1 MRGGRYAVSTGL
13 KASLTLPSPL
23 KRARRP
29 GSANDHPQTQ
39 SCKPSRIFLNPNCAF
54 PHPNG
59 NPWKQ
64 TISAHRSPLT
74 SNQPSVPTKVSRATW
89 VGLAVAL
96 FAMVAIRQV
105 FVFFVPET
113 TFASAILKES
123 LIWVSALA
131 LIVIIRR
138 GEHLPMRSIGLGTAR
153 WWKSILWGFIIAIVS
168 AVVIGALAYLTGY
181 GHGPG
186 SAAFEKLP
194 LWLITAIVF
203 RAGVV
208 EELFYRGYAIE
219 RLQMIG
225 LGRFW
230 SVAIPLVIFSLGH
243 WSGGAAN
250 ILIAFAAGLILTGF
264 YLWRRDLVA
273 NMIGHGL
280 VDFVANVL
288 PKLFS

>member
-1 MRGGRYAVSTGL
+1 METDNVGAPFS
-13 KASLTLPSPL
+13 LPS
-23 KRARRP
+23 
-29 GSANDHPQTQ
+29 NQ
-39 SCKPSRIFLNPNCAF
+39 S
-54 PHPNG
+54 
-59 NPWKQ
+59 
-64 TISAHRSPLT
+64 
-74 SNQPSVPTKVSRATW
+74 SVSKKVSRATW
-89 VGLAVAL
+89 AGLAISL

-105 FVFFVPET
+105 IAFFVPET
-113 TFASAILKES
+113 TFASALLKES

-168 AVVIGALAYLTGY
+168 AVAVVALAHLTGY

-194 LWLITAIVF
+194 LWLITLIVI

-208 EELFYRGYAIE
+208 EELFYRGYAID
-219 RLQMIG
+219 RLRMIG

-230 SVAIPLVIFSLGH
+230 SVTIPLVIFSIGH

-264 YLWRRDLVA
+264 YLWRRDLAA

-280 VDFVANVL
+280 VDFVANVV
-288 PKLFS
+288 PRIFA

>member
-1 MRGGRYAVSTGL
+1 
-13 KASLTLPSPL
+13 
-23 KRARRP
+23 
-29 GSANDHPQTQ
+29 
-39 SCKPSRIFLNPNCAF
+39 
-54 PHPNG
+54 
-59 NPWKQ
+59 
-64 TISAHRSPLT
+64 
-74 SNQPSVPTKVSRATW
+74 
-89 VGLAVAL
+89 
-96 FAMVAIRQV
+96 MVVIRQA

-113 TFASAILKES
+113 TFASAVLKEAV
-123 LIWVSALA
+123 IWLNAVT

-138 GEHLPMRSIGLGTAR
+138 GEHLPMRSIGLGTAP
-153 WWKSILWGFIIAIVS
+153 WWKSILLGFVIAVVS
-168 AVVIGALAYLTGY
+168 AMVVGALAYATSY

-194 LWLITAIVF
+194 LWLITAIVL

-219 RLQMIG
+219 RLRLIG
-225 LGRFW
+225 LRRFW

-288 PKLFS
+288 PALFS

>member
-1 MRGGRYAVSTGL
+1 METDNGDASFAVTPEQPPLST
-13 KASLTLPSPL
+13 K
-23 KRARRP
+23 
-29 GSANDHPQTQ
+29 
-39 SCKPSRIFLNPNCAF
+39 
-54 PHPNG
+54 
-59 NPWKQ
+59 
-64 TISAHRSPLT
+64 ISS
-74 SNQPSVPTKVSRATW
+74 ATW
-89 VGLAVAL
+89 AGLAIAL
-96 FAMVAIRQV
+96 LAMVAIRQI

-113 TFASAILKES
+113 TFASAILKEA

-131 LIVIIRR
+131 LIVIVRR
-138 GEHLPMRSIGLGTAR
+138 GEHLSLRSIGIGTAR

-168 AVVIGALAYLTGY
+168 AVVVGTLAHLTHY
-181 GHGPG
+181 GNGPG

-208 EELFYRGYAIE
+208 EELFYRGYSIE
-219 RLQMIG
+219 RLQLIG

-288 PKLFS
+288 PALFS

>member
-1 MRGGRYAVSTGL
+1 ME
-13 KASLTLPSPL
+13 
-23 KRARRP
+23 
-29 GSANDHPQTQ
+29 TQ
-39 SCKPSRIFLNPNCAF
+39 NLGAAF
-54 PHPNG
+54 
-59 NPWKQ
+59 
-64 TISAHRSPLT
+64 PLT
-74 SNQPSVPTKVSRATW
+74 SEQPVPTKVSRATW
-89 VGLAVAL
+89 AGLAISL
-96 FAMVAIRQV
+96 FAMVVIRQA

-113 TFASAILKES
+113 TFLSALLKEA
-123 LIWVSALA
+123 LIWLNAVT
-131 LIVIIRR
+131 LILIIRR
-138 GEHLPMRSIGLGTAR
+138 GEHLPMRSIGLGVAC

-168 AVVIGALAYLTGY
+168 TVVAGVLVYLTGY

-219 RLQMIG
+219 RLRLAG
-225 LGRFW
+225 FGRFW
-230 SVAIPLVIFSLGH
+230 SVVIPLVIFSFGH

-280 VDFVANVL
+280 VDFVGNVL
-288 PKLFS
+288 PALFS

>member
-1 MRGGRYAVSTGL
+1 METQNLGAPFV
-13 KASLTLPSPL
+13 LTPE
-23 KRARRP
+23 
-29 GSANDHPQTQ
+29 
-39 SCKPSRIFLNPNCAF
+39 
-54 PHPNG
+54 
-59 NPWKQ
+59 
-64 TISAHRSPLT
+64 
-74 SNQPSVPTKVSRATW
+74 QPSVPTKVSRATW
-89 VGLAVAL
+89 AGLAISL
-96 FAMVAIRQV
+96 FAMVVIRQA

-113 TFASAILKES
+113 TFASAVLKEA
-123 LIWVSALA
+123 LIWLNAVA

-153 WWKSILWGFIIAIVS
+153 CWKSILWGFVIAVVS
-168 AVVIGALAYLTGY
+168 AVVVGALAYATSY

-203 RAGVV
+203 CAGVV

-219 RLQMIG
+219 RLRLVG
-225 LGRFW
+225 FGRFW

-250 ILIAFAAGLILTGF
+250 ILIAFVAGLILTAF

-280 VDFVANVL
+280 VDFVANVV
-288 PKLFS
+288 PALFS

>member
-1 MRGGRYAVSTGL
+1 M
-13 KASLTLPSPL
+13 
-23 KRARRP
+23 
-29 GSANDHPQTQ
+29 QTDN
-39 SCKPSRIFLNPNCAF
+39 LGAF
-54 PHPNG
+54 ALAPE
-59 NPWKQ
+59 
-64 TISAHRSPLT
+64 
-74 SNQPSVPTKVSRATW
+74 QPSVPTKVSRATW
-89 VGLAVAL
+89 AGLAISL
-96 FAMVAIRQV
+96 FAMVVIRQA

-113 TFASAILKES
+113 TFASALLKEA
-123 LIWVSALA
+123 LIWLNAVA

-153 WWKSILWGFIIAIVS
+153 WWKSILWGFIIAVVS
-168 AVVIGALAYLTGY
+168 AVAVGTLAYLTGY

-194 LWLITAIVF
+194 LWLITAIVL

-208 EELFYRGYAIE
+208 EELFYRGYSIE

-264 YLWRRDLVA
+264 YLWRRDLAA

-280 VDFVANVL
+280 VDFVANVV

>member
-1 MRGGRYAVSTGL
+1 METSNIRA
-13 KASLTLPSPL
+13 ASL
-23 KRARRP
+23 
-29 GSANDHPQTQ
+29 
-39 SCKPSRIFLNPNCAF
+39 
-54 PHPNG
+54 
-59 NPWKQ
+59 
-64 TISAHRSPLT
+64 
-74 SNQPSVPTKVSRATW
+74 ATW
-89 VGLAVAL
+89 IGLVLSL
-96 FAMVAIRQV
+96 FAMVLIRQV

-113 TFASAILKES
+113 TFASEILKET
-123 LIWVSALA
+123 LIWVSAVVL
-131 LIVIIRR
+131 LVIIRR
-138 GEHLPMRSIGLGTAR
+138 GERLPMRSIGLGTAR
-153 WWKSILWGFIIAIVS
+153 WWKSVLWGLVIAVLS
-168 AVVIGALAYLTGY
+168 AAVVGGLAYLTGY

-194 LWLITAIVF
+194 LWLITLIVF

-230 SVAIPLVIFSLGH
+230 SVTIPLVIFSLGH

-250 ILIAFAAGLILTGF
+250 ILIALAAGIILTGF

-288 PKLFS
+288 PRLFS

>member
-1 MRGGRYAVSTGL
+1 MQTDNVG
-13 KASLTLPSPL
+13 ASFALTPE
-23 KRARRP
+23 
-29 GSANDHPQTQ
+29 
-39 SCKPSRIFLNPNCAF
+39 
-54 PHPNG
+54 
-59 NPWKQ
+59 
-64 TISAHRSPLT
+64 
-74 SNQPSVPTKVSRATW
+74 QPSAPSKVSRATW
-89 VGLAVAL
+89 LGLAISL
-96 FAMVAIRQV
+96 FTMVAIRQL

-113 TFASAILKES
+113 TFASAVMKEA
-123 LIWVSALA
+123 LIWVSAIA

-138 GEHLPMRSIGLGTAR
+138 GEHLPLRSIGLGTAR
-153 WWKSILWGFIIAIVS
+153 WWKSILWGFIVAVVS
-168 AVVIGALAYLTGY
+168 AVVVGALAYVTGY

-230 SVAIPLVIFSLGH
+230 SVAIPLVIFSFGH

-264 YLWRRDLVA
+264 YLWRRDLIA

-280 VDFVANVL
+280 VDFVGNVL

>member
-1 MRGGRYAVSTGL
+1 METNNLA
-13 KASLTLPSPL
+13 AP
-23 KRARRP
+23 
-29 GSANDHPQTQ
+29 
-39 SCKPSRIFLNPNCAF
+39 FAF
-54 PHPNG
+54 AP
-59 NPWKQ
+59 
-64 TISAHRSPLT
+64 
-74 SNQPSVPTKVSRATW
+74 NQPSVPTKVSRATW
-89 VGLAVAL
+89 AGLAISL
-96 FAMVAIRQV
+96 FAMLAIRQV

-113 TFASAILKES
+113 TFASAILKEG

-131 LIVIIRR
+131 LIFIIRR

-153 WWKSILWGFIIAIVS
+153 WWKSILWGLVIAMVS
-168 AVVIGALAYLTGY
+168 AVAVGGLAYLTGY

-208 EELFYRGYAIE
+208 EELFYRGYALE

-280 VDFVANVL
+280 IDFVANVL

>member
-1 MRGGRYAVSTGL
+1 METNSIRT
-13 KASLTLPSPL
+13 ASLIMTNE
-23 KRARRP
+23 RAV
-29 GSANDHPQTQ
+29 A
-39 SCKPSRIFLNPNCAF
+39 K
-54 PHPNG
+54 
-59 NPWKQ
+59 K
-64 TISAHRSPLT
+64 
-74 SNQPSVPTKVSRATW
+74 VPVATW
-89 VGLAVAL
+89 IGLVLSL
-96 FAMVAIRQV
+96 FAMVLIRYA
-105 FVFFVPET
+105 FVFLVPEM
-113 TFASAILKES
+113 TFASEILKET
-123 LIWVSALA
+123 LIWVSAVVL
-131 LIVIIRR
+131 LVIILR
-138 GEHLPMRSIGLGTAR
+138 GERLPMRSIGLGTTR
-153 WWKSILWGFIIAIVS
+153 WWKSILWGLVIAVLS
-168 AVVIGALAYLTGY
+168 AAVVGGLAYLTGY

-194 LWLITAIVF
+194 LWLITLIVF

-230 SVAIPLVIFSLGH
+230 SVTIPLVIFSLGH

-250 ILIAFAAGLILTGF
+250 ILIALAAGIILTGF

-288 PKLFS
+288 PRLFS

>member
-1 MRGGRYAVSTGL
+1 METQNLGA
-13 KASLTLPSPL
+13 AFALTPEQSPL
-23 KRARRP
+23 P
-29 GSANDHPQTQ
+29 
-39 SCKPSRIFLNPNCAF
+39 
-54 PHPNG
+54 
-59 NPWKQ
+59 
-64 TISAHRSPLT
+64 
-74 SNQPSVPTKVSRATW
+74 VKVSRATW
-89 VGLAVAL
+89 AGLAISL

-113 TFASAILKES
+113 TFASALLKEA
-123 LIWVSALA
+123 LIWLNAIA

-138 GEHLPMRSIGLGTAR
+138 GEHLPMRSIGLGTTR
-153 WWKSILWGFIIAIVS
+153 WWKSVLWGFVIAVTS
-168 AVVIGALAYLTGY
+168 AVVVGALAYATSY

-264 YLWRRDLVA
+264 YLWRRDLAA

-280 VDFVANVL
+280 VDFVANVV
-288 PKLFS
+288 PALFS

>member
-1 MRGGRYAVSTGL
+1 METDNIGAPF
-13 KASLTLPSPL
+13 AF
-23 KRARRP
+23 AR
-29 GSANDHPQTQ
+29 
-39 SCKPSRIFLNPNCAF
+39 
-54 PHPNG
+54 
-59 NPWKQ
+59 
-64 TISAHRSPLT
+64 
-74 SNQPSVPTKVSRATW
+74 NQPSVPAKVSRATW
-89 VGLAVAL
+89 VGLLISL
-96 FAMVAIRQV
+96 FAMVAIRQL
-105 FVFFVPET
+105 FLFFLPEI
-113 TFASAILKES
+113 TFASAVLKEAS
-123 LIWVSALA
+123 IWVSALT

-138 GEHLPMRSIGLGTAR
+138 GERLPMSSIGLGTAP
-153 WWKSILWGFIIAIVS
+153 WWKSILWGFVLALVS
-168 AVVIGALAYLTGY
+168 AVVVGALAYLTGY
-181 GHGPG
+181 GNGPG
-186 SAAFEKLP
+186 SSGFEKLP

-230 SVAIPLVIFSLGH
+230 SVVIPLVIFSLGH

-264 YLWRRDLVA
+264 YLWRRDLAA

-288 PKLFS
+288 PALFS

>member
-1 MRGGRYAVSTGL
+1 MQPDNVG
-13 KASLTLPSPL
+13 ASFALTPE
-23 KRARRP
+23 
-29 GSANDHPQTQ
+29 
-39 SCKPSRIFLNPNCAF
+39 
-54 PHPNG
+54 
-59 NPWKQ
+59 
-64 TISAHRSPLT
+64 
-74 SNQPSVPTKVSRATW
+74 QPSLPTKVSPATW
-89 VGLAVAL
+89 AGLAISL

-113 TFASAILKES
+113 TFGSAVLKEL
-123 LIWVSALA
+123 LIWMSALA

-138 GEHLPMRSIGLGTAR
+138 GEHFSLRSIGIGTAR
-153 WWKSILWGFIIAIVS
+153 WWKSILWGFVIAIVS
-168 AVVIGALAYLTGY
+168 AVVVGALAHLTGY

-219 RLQMIG
+219 RLQLIG
-225 LGRFW
+225 LSRFW

-250 ILIAFAAGLILTGF
+250 ILIAFVAALKLTGF

-280 VDFVANVL
+280 ADFFANVV
-288 PKLFS
+288 PALFS

>member
-1 MRGGRYAVSTGL
+1 MQTDNVGAPF
-13 KASLTLPSPL
+13 ALTPEQPPL
-23 KRARRP
+23 
-29 GSANDHPQTQ
+29 
-39 SCKPSRIFLNPNCAF
+39 
-54 PHPNG
+54 
-59 NPWKQ
+59 
-64 TISAHRSPLT
+64 
-74 SNQPSVPTKVSRATW
+74 PTKITRATW
-89 VGLAVAL
+89 TGLFISL
-96 FAMVAIRQV
+96 FAMVVIRQAI
-105 FVFFVPET
+105 VFFVPEI
-113 TFASAILKES
+113 TFASAVLKEA
-123 LIWVSALA
+123 LIWVSAVTL
-131 LIVIIRR
+131 LVIIRR

-168 AVVIGALAYLTGY
+168 AVAVGTLAYITGY

-194 LWLITAIVF
+194 LWLITAIVL

-219 RLQMIG
+219 RLRLIG

-230 SVAIPLVIFSLGH
+230 SVAIPLVIFSFGH

-280 VDFVANVL
+280 VDFVANVV

>member
-1 MRGGRYAVSTGL
+1 METDNVGAPFG
-13 KASLTLPSPL
+13 
-23 KRARRP
+23 
-29 GSANDHPQTQ
+29 
-39 SCKPSRIFLNPNCAF
+39 
-54 PHPNG
+54 
-59 NPWKQ
+59 
-64 TISAHRSPLT
+64 LT
-74 SNQPSVPTKVSRATW
+74 SNQSSVNKTVPRATW
-89 VGLAVAL
+89 AGLAISL
-96 FAMVAIRQV
+96 FAMVALRQV
-105 FVFFVPET
+105 FVFFVPEP
-113 TFASAILKES
+113 TFASSLLKEA
-123 LIWVSALA
+123 LIWLNAVA

-138 GEHLPMRSIGLGTAR
+138 GEHLSLRSIGLGTAP
-153 WWKSILWGFIIAIVS
+153 WWKSILWGFVIAIVS
-168 AVVIGALAYLTGY
+168 AVAVGALAYVTGY
-181 GHGPG
+181 GHGLG
-186 SAAFEKLP
+186 SSAFENLP

-219 RLQMIG
+219 RLRMIG

-273 NMIGHGL
+273 NIIGHGL